1 MNLSISDHTF
11 SGVVANKQELERHK
25 ISVWYYFQN
34 VSIKTQLHN
43 LNLGVKIFGIH
54 MIGVFNHNT
63 LNVIGAVKMIILLA
77 KKERLIALPA

>member
-11 SGVVANKQELERHK
+11 SGVVANKQGLERPK

-34 VSIKTQLHN
+34 VSIKIQLHN

-54 MIGVFNHNT
+54 MIGVFNHNI

-77 KKERLIALPA
+77 KKEWLIALPA

>member
-11 SGVVANKQELERHK
+11 SGVVANKQELERPK

-43 LNLGVKIFGIH
+43 LNLWVKMFGIH

-77 KKERLIALPA
+77 KKKY